1 MFIELRIAACAAMLI
16 VAAVIDIRKREIPD
30 KIWLGFGGFG
40 LLLTALEFSIQQ
52 SLTPLFSYALGIGI
66 ITPIAF
72 LVYKTGLFGG
82 ADSKALITIAI
93 LFPWFNEGI
102 QFKIHDFTAFT
113 VLTNALLISMSQLAF
128 NAVRNLMALAR
139 GRRIFDG
146 IEESATRKALAFATG
161 YSTSSSSGYLFPMEM
176 IDESGKRKFVFNP
189 ARYEEF
195 LGEDIEQDDQSG
207 ELLTASSTSQPR
219 EIWVTQALPFIVYLA
234 IGFALAITVGDLLGA
249 IIRNVISLP
258 L

>member
-1 MFIELRIAACAAMLI
+1 MLIELRIASCAAML
-16 VAAVIDIRKREIPD
+16 VLAAIIDIKKREIPD

-40 LLLTALEFSIQQ
+40 VFVTALEFSDP
-52 SLTPLFSYALGIGI
+52 LTSPPSLFSYVLGVTI
-66 ITPIAF
+66 ITPIAY

-82 ADSKALITIAI
+82 ADSKALIAIAL
-93 LFPWFNEGI
+93 LFPWFSESAL
-102 QFKIHDFTAFT
+102 FKIHDFTALT

-146 IEESATRKALAFATG
+146 IEESTTRKALAFATG

-195 LGEDIEQDDQSG
+195 LEEDIRQDEQPGQP
-207 ELLTASSTSQPR
+207 SSASQPR

-234 IGFALAITVGDLLGA
+234 IGFGLAITVGDLLGA
-249 IIRNVISLP
+249 VIRNVIGLP